1 MQNIEKMMKDLDLS
15 KYDCDL
21 VDIRFEKTISTQ
33 ILFVNGELIQAVENP
48 STGFFIRVFKNGQWF
63 YEASTHMHGIGEQ
76 IEKLVKF
83 ADQFKEE
90 KSTFHGLKNNGIH
103 HLLKYESKRFDKISM
118 EEKINLVKKYVG
130 LKDKINFVNESRVR
144 YSDVYRL
151 KYYKSSVGT
160 EFVYDF
166 NQAGLAFNAVLK
178 DGDQLFTDYI
188 MEYTHD
194 FSGLDNLESKILNH
208 FEEAEKFLHAKT
220 VEQGKYRVV
229 LSPEIVGI
237 FTHESFGHKSEA
249 DFMLGDLEA
258 LKEWEL
264 GKTVGSPLLSIVDS
278 GLHESTSGYCPID
291 DEGTLAQKNYLIK
304 DGKLTGRLHSK
315 HTADELNE
323 LPTGNCRAI
332 GFEWEP
338 IVRMTSTY
346 IEPGKQTFDE
356 ILKLAGN
363 NALYI
368 DGAKHGTGGS
378 TFTIAPTRAYK
389 IVDGKLTE
397 PLKVSLISG
406 SVFETLNH
414 IEAVGNDFE
423 LVSSAFG
430 GCGKMSQWPLSVSDG
445 GPSIL
450 VNGMQVS

>member
-1 MQNIEKMMKDLDLS
+1 MQNIQKLMNELDLT

-21 VDIRFEKTISTQ
+21 VDIRFEKTISSQ
-33 ILFVNGELIQAVENP
+33 ISFLNGELISAVENP
-48 STGFFIRVFKNGQWF
+48 STGFFLRVFKNGQWF
-63 YEASTHMHGIGEQ
+63 YEASTNMHKIDQQ
-76 IEKLVKF
+76 IEKLVNF
-83 ADQFKEE
+83 ANQFKSEV
-90 KSTFHGLKNNGIH
+90 STFHGLKNNGKH
-103 HLLKYESKRFDKISM
+103 HLVKYEKSRFDKISM
-118 EEKINLVKKYVG
+118 EEKINLVKTYVG
-130 LKDKINFVNESRVR
+130 LKDKINFMNESRVR
-144 YSDVYRL
+144 YSDL
-151 KYYKSSVGT
+151 YKIKFYKNSVGT

-166 NQAGLAFNAVLK
+166 NQAGIAFNGVLK
-178 DGDQLFTDYI
+178 DQDQLFTDYV
-188 MEYTHD
+188 MQYSHD
-194 FSGLDNLESKILNH
+194 FDGLKNLEKKILDH
-208 FEEAEKFLHAKT
+208 FVEAEKFLHAKT
-220 VEQGKYRVV
+220 VEAGKYRVV

-249 DFMLGDLEA
+249 DFMLGDQEA

-264 GKTVGSPLLSIVDS
+264 GKTVGSPLLNIVDC
-278 GLHESTSGYCPID
+278 GTHESTSGYCPID

-315 HTADELNE
+315 HTADELKE

-346 IEPGKQTFDE
+346 IEGGKQSFEE
-356 ILKLAGN
+356 ILKQAGN
-363 NALYI
+363 NALFI

-397 PLKVSLISG
+397 PLKISLISG